1 MRFILGLTRFYS
13 IPIISIIF
21 NVIKEIF
28 MAINW
33 NKNLETG
40 IQIVDSQHRSLVE
53 KLNQFFE
60 ACIQKR
66 GKDELM
72 GMMKFLENYVVFHF
86 RTEEDIME
94 RNKFSGYLTHKAM
107 HDEFIK
113 EFVKIK
119 GRFEK
124 EGITLELANDTM
136 KFLTNWLIEHI
147 SKIDKQL
154 GNLK

>member
-1 MRFILGLTRFYS
+1 
-13 IPIISIIF
+13 
-21 NVIKEIF
+21 

-33 NKNLETG
+33 NRNLETG
-40 IQIVDSQHRSLVE
+40 IQIVDSQHRSLVDR
-53 KLNQFFE
+53 LNQFFE

-72 GMMKFLENYVVFHF
+72 NMIRFLENYVVFHF
-86 RTEEDIME
+86 KTEEDIMQ
-94 RNKFSGYLTHKAM
+94 RNKFSGYLSHKAM

-119 GRFEK
+119 GRFEN
-124 EGITLELANDTM
+124 EGATLELVSNTT

-154 GNLK
+154 GVLK

>member
-1 MRFILGLTRFYS
+1 
-13 IPIISIIF
+13 
-21 NVIKEIF
+21 
-28 MAINW
+28 MAISW

-40 IQIVDSQHRSLVE
+40 IQIVDSQHKALVD

-60 ACIQKR
+60 ACMQKK

-72 GMMKFLENYVVFHF
+72 SMIRFLENYVVFHF
-86 RTEEDIME
+86 KTEEDIMQ
-94 RNKFSGYLTHKAM
+94 RHKFSGYTLHKTM

-113 EFVKIK
+113 EFLKIK
-119 GRFEK
+119 DRFEK
-124 EGITLELANDTM
+124 EGATLELVNSTT

-154 GNLK
+154 SGLK